1 MTNMNKLFGKCDYL
15 FCSSKSKH
23 FSKSVLIVNV
33 KNLLINMS
41 VFFVGKKEKCRRVFS
56 INIHKA
62 DFHPKEQIRMALLS
76 LIVITVFLIL
86 NRAICLEEME
96 K

>member
-1 MTNMNKLFGKCDYL
+1 MNKLFGKCDYL

-33 KNLLINMS
+33 KNLLMNTS
-41 VFFVGKKEKCRRVFS
+41 VLFVGRKEKRGRVFAMH
-56 INIHKA
+56 IHRA
-62 DFHPKEQIRMALLS
+62 QFHPKEQIRMALLS
-76 LIVITVFLIL
+76 LIVITIFLIL

-96 K
+96 N

>member
-1 MTNMNKLFGKCDYL
+1 MNKLFGKCDYL

-33 KNLLINMS
+33 KNLLMNTS
-41 VFFVGKKEKCRRVFS
+41 VFFVGRKEKHRRVFS
-56 INIHKA
+56 MHIHRA
-62 DFHPKEQIRMALLS
+62 EFHSKEQIRMALLS
-76 LIVITVFLIL
+76 LIVITIFLIL

-96 K
+96 N